1 MNDMKT
7 AGMGGMSG
15 GAADMTQRFSLD
27 TQGFTALRKTA
38 HDDPGAAAKTVA
50 KQIDASFLQMML
62 KSMRDATPSEGI
74 LDSQDGKTYT
84 SMLDGQ
90 LSQQL
95 SGKGMGLADS
105 LLKQL
110 GGDRL
115 GGHGAGG
122 AAGAGAA
129 GGAGGAGGVAAG
141 GIAGIDGTAATGAA
155 DGSTGGAGD
164 GLGNV
169 LGGMGKRPGSIA
181 GNAANGQDGRAQ
193 ALDDASGTASLRSA
207 NPYSLAAAAPLRGNS
222 KSDHVNAF
230 IEKLSPAAQA
240 ASRATGIPAHFILSQ
255 VALESGWGK
264 SEIRGENGSHSH
276 NVLGVKAGGNWDGP
290 TVTATTTEYVHGQP
304 HKVQETF
311 RSYGSYQEALEDY
324 AKVLKGNSRF
334 QPALRA
340 SNTASGFANGM
351 QKAGY
356 ATDPHYA
363 KKLLAI
369 IKQMV

>member
-7 AGMGGMSG
+7 AGMGGMG
-15 GAADMTQRFSLD
+15 GAASDLTQRFSLD
-27 TQGFTALRKTA
+27 TQGFDALRRTA
-38 HDDPGAAAKTVA
+38 RDDPNAAAKTVA

-62 KSMRDATPSEGI
+62 KSMRDATPSEGV

-110 GGDRL
+110 GGADRL
-115 GGHGAGG
+115 GGHGGAGAGGLAG
-122 AAGAGAA
+122 AAGAAGAA
-129 GGAGGAGGVAAG
+129 DAGRGGIGGASANA
-141 GIAGIDGTAATGAA
+141 AA
-155 DGSTGGAGD
+155 DGSTGGTGD

-169 LGGMGKRPGSIA
+169 LGGMGKRAGDIA
-181 GNAANGQDGRAQ
+181 GNAANGLDGRAQ
-193 ALDDASGTASLRSA
+193 AYGDVSGTASLRSA
-207 NPYSLAAAAPLRGNS
+207 NPYSLSAVAPLRGNS

-264 SEIRGENGSHSH
+264 SEIRGAGGSHSH
-276 NVLGVKAGGNWDGP
+276 NVLGVKAGSDWNGP

-304 HKVQETF
+304 HRVQETF

-324 AKVLKGNSRF
+324 AKVLKGNSRY